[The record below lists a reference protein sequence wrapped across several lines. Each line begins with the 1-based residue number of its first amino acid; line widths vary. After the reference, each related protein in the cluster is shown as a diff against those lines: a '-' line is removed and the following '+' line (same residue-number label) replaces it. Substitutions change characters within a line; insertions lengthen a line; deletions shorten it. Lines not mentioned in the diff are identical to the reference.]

1 MHKTFCLSCEFFP
14 WGEKYDQTQDL
25 ELTQGTCCLQTGV
38 LKLTMKAECVAH
50 VVDPNTRQADLC
62 EFKVSLAYT
71 ASSRPVKATQGRYK
85 DFPWLTNLLKTPE
98 ITLGKM
104 FFLWGRTKGK
114 SRRKC
119 QSGLSEVKHEVVM
132 PCLLSPLPPEFISG
146 SRMAESI
153 WYRSEGEKQ
162 IAQSICL
169 LFLYV
174 TL

>member
-1 MHKTFCLSCEFFP
+1 MRKTANCNEENKAPYLEHSFP
-14 WGEKYDQTQDL
+14 GEVVHTFNHSIQH
-25 ELTQGTCCLQTGV
+25 
-38 LKLTMKAECVAH
+38 AEGGSK
-50 VVDPNTRQADLC
+50 D
-62 EFKVSLAYT
+62 SLAYRG
-71 ASSRPVKATQGRYK
+71 SSRPVKATQGRYK

>member
-1 MHKTFCLSCEFFP
+1 MYSHLDIPAFPPLEHVYVGMHT
-14 WGEKYDQTQDL
+14 TH
-25 ELTQGTCCLQTGV
+25 T
-38 LKLTMKAECVAH
+38 H
-50 VVDPNTRQADLC
+50 NTHYSGGSHLYSQHLGDRQADLC

-153 WYRSEGEKQ
+153 
-162 IAQSICL
+162 
-169 LFLYV
+169 
-174 TL
+174 